1 MQTIQNFMKI
11 TVLKIDKLWKYH
23 NKCRNDKCLT
33 SSKYCDLGNNETEN
47 VSPRNL
53 VSNNNESA

>member
-1 MQTIQNFMKI
+1 MQTILNFMKI
-11 TVLKIDKLWKYH
+11 TVLKIDKLWKYL

-33 SSKYCDLGNNETEN
+33 SSKHCDLGNNEAEN